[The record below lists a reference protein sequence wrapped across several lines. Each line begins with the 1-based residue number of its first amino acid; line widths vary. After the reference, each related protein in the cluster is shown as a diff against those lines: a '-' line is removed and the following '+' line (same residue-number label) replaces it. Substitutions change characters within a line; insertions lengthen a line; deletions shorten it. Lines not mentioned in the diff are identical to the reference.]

1 MKTLALSLFLAV
13 SLFSTGCVSYLA
25 TASHN
30 SKLDREALRME
41 LRSLAS
47 GETEGSVS
55 FDLLGARGYAGAWRE
70 SPKLMA
76 GATLTDLL
84 LAAGTYLVYE
94 ELDDDDSGS
103 EPVEPQPSVDLEGA
117 QATIIN
123 VQILSGA
130 GNSAGG
136 ASSAPA
142 E

>member
-1 MKTLALSLFLAV
+1 MKTLALSLLLAV

-55 FDLLGARGYAGAWRE
+55 FDLLGARGYTGAWKE

-94 ELDDDDSGS
+94 ELDDNGGSG
-103 EPVEPQPSVDLEGA
+103 PATVTPSVALEGA
-117 QATIIN
+117 QASVIN
-123 VQILSGA
+123 VQIIDGS
-130 GNSAGG
+130 GNSASGG
-136 ASSAPA
+136 SSAPA